1 MTDNLR
7 CGITPVQTK
16 IVVLGSGMKFIL
28 IQGGKSEE
36 DIAEEVVREYFEK
49 PKKLSDEEIEAL
61 LLQIMRATGELY
73 ARLTD

>member
-1 MTDNLR
+1 
-7 CGITPVQTK
+7 
-16 IVVLGSGMKFIL
+16 MKFIL